1 MVSPAALMALQ
12 AKYSVG
18 DRVLV
23 QDPSKP
29 RSFLRAEVIECLSV
43 SSVWLIED
51 GALSLVLQEGNGIR
65 YRVKVS
71 AADLLMS
78 ITSKEKSGFSF
89 EVEES
94 KIVTAIKGRQS
105 WPST

>member
-1 MVSPAALMALQ
+1 MGSPAALMVLQ

-43 SSVWLIED
+43 SLGVADRGRDLISCTVGRERDPLSSEGVRGRLAHVHHFQGEVWLQ
-51 GALSLVLQEGNGIR
+51 LR
-65 YRVKVS
+65 
-71 AADLLMS
+71 
-78 ITSKEKSGFSF
+78 
-89 EVEES
+89 
-94 KIVTAIKGRQS
+94 GRGE
-105 WPST
+105 